1 MVIVMAVNISV
12 PSGKHSAI
20 IFFFFFHFWVVNLGI
35 IANLSAAGQAEL
47 SCSVL
52 SCAALLLVD
61 VWSVETLRRPAGEIS
76 KIHVLGCMW
85 QC

>member
-1 MVIVMAVNISV
+1 MGGSRGVVIVMAVNISV

-20 IFFFFFHFWVVNLGI
+20 IFFFFHFWVVNLGI

-52 SCAALLLVD
+52 SCAALLL
-61 VWSVETLRRPAGEIS
+61 WMYGL
-76 KIHVLGCMW
+76 
-85 QC
+85 